1 MPKFFVENS
10 SGLYHRTLHRNVSV
24 VAHHVTVSLLSSAF
38 NKFIT
43 LDITGIFLFVYGYQM
58 SNCITITIF
67 T

>member
-38 NKFIT
+38 NE
-43 LDITGIFLFVYGYQM
+43 FLFVYGYQM

>member
-10 SGLYHRTLHRNVSV
+10 SGLYHKTLHRNVSV

-43 LDITGIFLFVYGYQM
+43 LDITWHIFVSLWI
-58 SNCITITIF
+58 SNV
-67 T
+67 